1 MVNPVQDS
9 AFQVAKEGTPKPR
22 PMIRGFPPDVPIR
35 VINAEKHIAGRLA
48 SYVAKRLLMGEYIVI
63 VNAEKAVITG
73 DPHRIVR
80 WYMKKIVE
88 WCTHYNPEKAGPKI
102 PRRPDRILKRIV
114 RGMLPRKTWR
124 GRMAF
129 RRLKVFIGVPE
140 ELKHLPFEVIPDAM
154 LRDETKPHITLE
166 ELSRLVGGWPP
177 KYVRKKLTTRYVKLP
192 ITGSEGNPEG

>member
-1 MVNPVQDS
+1 MSPLRDS
-9 AFQVAKEGTPKPR
+9 MFVIAKPGQISRR

-35 VINAEKHIAGRLA
+35 VINAEKHIVGRLA
-48 SYVAKRLLMGEYIVI
+48 SVVAKRLLLGEYIVI

-73 DPHRIVR
+73 DPLRVTR
-80 WYMKKIVE
+80 WYLKRIVE

-102 PRRPDRILKRIV
+102 PRTPDRILKRII

-129 RRLKVFIGVPE
+129 KRLRVFIGVPE
-140 ELKHLPFEVIPDAM
+140 EFRDLPHEIIPEAM

-166 ELSRLVGGWPP
+166 ELCRRVGGYPP
-177 KYVRKKLTTRYVKLP
+177 KYVRKKLTTRYIKLP
-192 ITGSEGNPEG
+192 ITGSEGTP